1 MQNLTSEQRKEIERI
16 LKTKNSEERLMEL
29 KMYLSTIKEHLSADF
44 AQVAYT
50 IWLEN
55 GGATK

>member
-1 MQNLTSEQRKEIERI
+1 
-16 LKTKNSEERLMEL
+16 MEL

-55 GGATK
+55 GGSTK

>member
-1 MQNLTSEQRKEIERI
+1 MQNLTSEQLKEIEKI
-16 LKTKNSEERLMEL
+16 LKTKNSEKRLMDL
-29 KMYLSTIKEHLSADF
+29 KGYLSTIKEHLTSDF
-44 AQVAYT
+44 TQVAYN

>member
-1 MQNLTSEQRKEIERI
+1 MD
-16 LKTKNSEERLMEL
+16 LKG
-29 KMYLSTIKEHLSADF
+29 YLSTIKEQLSADF

>member
-1 MQNLTSEQRKEIERI
+1 
-16 LKTKNSEERLMEL
+16 MEL
-29 KMYLSTIKEHLSADF
+29 KRYLSTIKENLSADF